1 MTEAATSRAPA
12 DLDCGILNDL
22 VGHLLRHAF
31 LRGQQ
36 VFSAVFADE
45 DITPLQFMV
54 LELVS
59 RNEGVTHREVSAAMS
74 TSASVLTTALK
85 PLVDRKILLRAP
97 VRGDARKV
105 GYSLSSEGADWFFSI
120 RERIHMAE
128 AELMSPLDDDL
139 RASLHRALLQLVGRK
154 S

>member
-1 MTEAATSRAPA
+1 MTGPAASQAP
-12 DLDCGILNDL
+12 DGLDYGLLNDL

-45 DITPLQFMV
+45 EITPLQFMV

-59 RNEGVTHREVSAAMS
+59 RNEGVTHREISAAMS

-85 PLVDRKILLRAP
+85 PLVDRGILLRAP
-97 VRGDARKV
+97 VQGDARKV
-105 GYSLSSEGADWFFSI
+105 GYSLSAAGSDWFFSI
-120 RERIHMAE
+120 RERIHKAE
-128 AELMSPLDDDL
+128 AELMSPLDDGL
-139 RASLHRALLQLVGRK
+139 RESLHCGLLKLVGRER
-154 S
+154 